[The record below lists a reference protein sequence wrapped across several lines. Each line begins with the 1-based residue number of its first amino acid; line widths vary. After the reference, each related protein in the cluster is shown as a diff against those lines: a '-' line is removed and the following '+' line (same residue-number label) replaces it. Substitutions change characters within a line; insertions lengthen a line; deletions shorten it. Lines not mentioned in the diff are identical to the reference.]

1 MDFYCYLKHSS
12 DFEPKDCAEYFRKNG
27 LEVVIDSDY
36 TDDSLEIA
44 IKDSKTGKCCVF
56 ESNKMDRSEYKQL
69 LENFP
74 KYEAALKKL
83 NARADISTKNDSDR
97 ALALTLLSYLHNKHK
112 AYILDD
118 YNKRPLGTKKL
129 KELRE
134 KSIAN
139 YQSGK
144 QLSFKEFAAKY
155 HLAEIAFSLI
165 LLVGYFIFDHYV
177 SYSTDMFF
185 FLIVIG
191 LIVYWIHG

>member
-12 DFEPKDCAEYFRKNG
+12 DFEPKDCAKYFREND
-27 LEVVIDSDY
+27 LEVVVDSDY
-36 TDDSLEIA
+36 TDDSLEIS
-44 IKDSKTGKCCVF
+44 IKDSKTGKRFVF
-56 ESNKMDRSEYKQL
+56 ESNKMDRSEYNQL

-74 KYEAALKKL
+74 KHEAALKKL
-83 NARADISTKNDSDR
+83 NARADINLKNDSDK
-97 ALALTLLSYLHNKHK
+97 ALAFTLLSYLHNKHK
-112 AYILDD
+112 AFILDD

-139 YQSGK
+139 YQNDK

-155 HLAEIAFSLI
+155 HLAKIIFTVALLI
-165 LLVGYFIFDHYV
+165 GYFIFDHFA

-185 FLIVIG
+185 FIIAIG
-191 LIVYWIHG
+191 LIIYWVHG